1 MTDAVPVGQPRIVVG
16 IDGSDQSANALRWA
30 AHLARIFATRLEAV
44 IAWEYPTSFGWATV
58 PEDWDPP
65 GEMRRVVEGVVQSVF
80 GSEPPAA
87 LIIEVREGGPAK
99 VLLDASAGATMLVVG
114 SRGHGGF
121 AGLLLG
127 SVSANVAEHATC
139 PVLIIHG
146 NQPLPAAT

>member
-1 MTDAVPVGQPRIVVG
+1 MTEAAPASQPRIVVG

-30 AHLARIFATRLEAV
+30 AHMARIFAARLEAV
-44 IAWEYPTSFGWATV
+44 IAWEFPTSFGWATV
-58 PEDWDPP
+58 PQDWDPA
-65 GEMRRVVEGVVQSVF
+65 GEMRRVLDGVVQSTF
-80 GSEPPAA
+80 GDEPPAS
-87 LIIEVREGGPAK
+87 LISEVLEGGPAK

-121 AGLLLG
+121 TGLLLG

-146 NQPLPAAT
+146 DQALPATT